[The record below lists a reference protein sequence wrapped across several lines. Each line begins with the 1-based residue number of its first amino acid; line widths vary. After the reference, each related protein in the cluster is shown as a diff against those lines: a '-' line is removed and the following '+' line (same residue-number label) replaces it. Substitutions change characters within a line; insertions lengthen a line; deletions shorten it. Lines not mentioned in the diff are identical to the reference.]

1 MPVIVEGSVAIS
13 RRGFLGSHFGE
24 DVMKSQLSIKL
35 SAVAVALVMN
45 GAILAGATGWSVVQ
59 PNAAKLARDCACN
72 GASLD
77 SAPKPRIMVRVID
90 ELHGTLQCTR
100 RVFRI

>member
-1 MPVIVEGSVAIS
+1 MN
-13 RRGFLGSHFGE
+13 
-24 DVMKSQLSIKL
+24 SQLSIKL

-59 PNAAKLARDCACN
+59 PNAAKLGRDCACD
-72 GASLD
+72 GASRD
-77 SAPKPRIMVRVID
+77 SSPKPRTVLRVID